1 MQLCS
6 APIAV
11 IDLETTGLDL
21 SARIIEV
28 AVVHLDPGQLPRV
41 AFASRVNPEAEI
53 PEKVTRITGIS
64 GADVADAPTW
74 AEVAPLVLA
83 ALEGRDIAAY
93 NVPADLRWLQNECA
107 RVGLVAAV
115 DLPWL
120 DVYVLA
126 RSEHCDKY
134 ARGGKRLLDVARR
147 RGIAVDAHGAAGDA
161 VTTALL
167 LPLLAHEAA
176 VWTREID
183 EVLDDMVSMA
193 LERERDFIAYLIR
206 QGATGDRPDCPWHD
220 MLGMEPPGWPEPR
233 QRVGRCMRCATPA
246 TYHVAKDGTVTLY
259 AGDEPHVCMPPGSD
273 GGVPYMDETL
283 PF

>member
-41 AFASRVNPEAEI
+41 AYTSRVNPQIEI

-64 GADVADAPTW
+64 DADVADAPTW
-74 AEVAPLVLA
+74 AEVVADVFA
-83 ALEGRDIAAY
+83 AISGRFMAAY
-93 NVPADLRWLQNECA
+93 NVPADYRWLLKECE
-107 RVGLVAAV
+107 RVGYDAPAF
-115 DLPWL
+115 PWV

-126 RSEHCDKY
+126 RSEHCDKH
-134 ARGGKRLLDVARR
+134 ARGGKRLADVARR
-147 RGIAVDAHGAAGDA
+147 RGIVVDAHGAAGDA

-167 LPLLAHEAA
+167 LPLLAREAA
-176 VWTREID
+176 VWGTD
-183 EVLDDMVSMA
+183 VDVYLDDQISMA
-193 LERERDFIAYLIR
+193 LHQERDFVAYTLR
-206 QGATGDRPDCPWHD
+206 QGGNGDRPDCPWHD
-220 MLGMEPPGWPEPR
+220 LLGYELPAWPARRIEA
-233 QRVGRCMRCATPA
+233 GRCPRCEAPA
-246 TYHVAKDGTVTLY
+246 IYRVAKDGTVRLEDLSTRPHSCAPVPERLY
-259 AGDEPHVCMPPGSD
+259 TDDSI
-273 GGVPYMDETL
+273 